1 MIVVHDINKKQG
13 KKFWSHLDVFSLC
26 YVLLKKVA
34 PIAPRAPRAPISRE
48 YVRIVN
54 KMLEFMPYYR
64 LKKKN
69 IQVNDKAR
77 PGTSPVKYFSMV
89 HSLVNWFDGI
99 YTYGFDFGT

>member
-48 YVRIVN
+48 YVRIV
-54 KMLEFMPYYR
+54 
-64 LKKKN
+64 
-69 IQVNDKAR
+69 Q
-77 PGTSPVKYFSMV
+77 
-89 HSLVNWFDGI
+89 HSKQ
-99 YTYGFDFGT
+99 

>member
-48 YVRIVN
+48 YVRIN
-54 KMLEFMPYYR
+54 RGSPR
-64 LKKKN
+64 SQLKKNEKKRMPNKN
-69 IQVNDKAR
+69 FAQHDY
-77 PGTSPVKYFSMV
+77 GYFMGPKSV
-89 HSLVNWFDGI
+89 GRSLSVG
-99 YTYGFDFGT
+99 YMGY

>member
-48 YVRIVN
+48 YVRIGPTQSSERSESTPIQGRRRRFSFLRRSIIRRKHSKNVF
-54 KMLEFMPYYR
+54 LDSYY
-64 LKKKN
+64 KTFTN
-69 IQVNDKAR
+69 
-77 PGTSPVKYFSMV
+77 Y
-89 HSLVNWFDGI
+89 
-99 YTYGFDFGT
+99 